1 MHEGGKRFHIFDF
14 GSSKALLGPVL
25 PTEQSGTRESDAAPI
40 SFRAYAETA
49 VRGRLNKMLL
59 HAEGVRSGVDV
70 DAVHDMRVASRR
82 LRAAISVFAAAFPV
96 REYIQFEREVKGI
109 TDALGEARDLDVMI
123 ESLRE
128 EAEKLPVEIQG
139 GILSFV
145 VLREQDRAAR
155 QTTVDRA
162 LDRLQKRD
170 LPTMFEKMITPAGI
184 LVSESLA
191 GEPGGETLPL
201 GEAAADG

>member
-1 MHEGGKRFHIFDF
+1 MSPE
-14 GSSKALLGPVL
+14 P
-25 PTEQSGTRESDAAPI
+25 DAAPI

-49 VRGRLNKMLL
+49 VRARLNKMLL

-96 REYIQFEREVKGI
+96 REYVQFEREVKGI

-145 VLREQDRAAR
+145 ALREQDRAAR

-162 LDRLQKRD
+162 LDRLHKRD
-170 LPTMFEKMITPAGI
+170 LPTMFEKLITPVGI
-184 LVSESLA
+184 LVSESFVD
-191 GEPGGETLPL
+191 EPSIETLPL
-201 GEAAADG
+201 VEAAADG